1 MKDNPSMMMETIP
14 PGTILRGRYRI
25 ERALGSGGFGH
36 VYLAVDLQTSQPYAV
51 KEYFVSGSGGQAQLQ
66 HEAQVLSHL
75 HHANLPAFHE
85 AFHERGRYFVVLSYI
100 EGNDLTDLI
109 RVARQRNEAI
119 PLARILG
126 WIVAICDAVSFMH
139 RQMPP
144 IIHRDIKPD
153 NIRIKS
159 DGTAMLVDLGNAKTA
174 ADGARTLFF
183 IRHQGTPGYA
193 PQEQYPGGTGT
204 DERSDIFALGG
215 TLYFALTTHEPPN
228 VSTRTQAM
236 QQGQPDLPSLQA
248 QCAANPAA
256 EAPSADAG
264 RQFRS
269 GSQRAAKPVQR
280 NIRHLAQLNTLP
292 PPLLDQLNRIIMR
305 AMAMRP
311 RDRYQ
316 TVEELRNDLQKVV
329 GALPQS
335 TAPSSQPARVLDP
348 NSTQPDLPMLYETIQ
363 EAKAQQQA
371 ASQANATQAQSAS
384 VPVPTLNCPRC
395 HTQVLPTATFCPVCG
410 STLNNTAEEKQ
421 STRSGEPR
429 NQPQGQSSVPPRTPI
444 VRDASSVRD
453 SSLESTVIIRPQ
465 ELKQEQRSQ
474 EQRSQEQQERQ
485 RQARYQ
491 APIQTSDTARNP
503 AVTPPTTPAPVPIQ
517 MKPKLAPSAQKTPS
531 SQMIQDPPV
540 TPAALSNQ
548 LQRSQGT
555 NFALRPGLLILLII
569 VAVIAV
575 ILVVILLVLLSSHG
589 HAHAAQSVTR
599 AMASIVPTLAQYV

>member
-465 ELKQEQRSQ
+465 ELN
-474 EQRSQEQQERQ
+474 
-485 RQARYQ
+485 Q